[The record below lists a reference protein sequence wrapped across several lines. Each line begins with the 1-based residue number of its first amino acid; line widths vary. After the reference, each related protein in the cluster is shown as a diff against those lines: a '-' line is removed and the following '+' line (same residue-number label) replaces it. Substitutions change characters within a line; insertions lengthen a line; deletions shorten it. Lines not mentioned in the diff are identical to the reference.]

1 MELDELELEPESLDE
16 PVLALPEDDLSAD
29 LSDEDFSDELAEAL
43 DDPLLDPF
51 DELLADSRLS
61 LR

>member
-1 MELDELELEPESLDE
+1 MALDELELEPESLEE
-16 PVLALPEDDLSAD
+16 PAPLALPDDDLSAD
-29 LSDEDFSDELAEAL
+29 LSDDDLSDELADVL

-51 DELLADSRLS
+51 DLADSRLS